1 MCFPYFVLSCCCP
14 QNSPQW
20 GFFGKELEAT
30 TGVANVRLHGRRHRR
45 PTTFNAGDSVRQFE
59 PGGKLLTSTTTFITR
74 KKTLLF
80 ELELGFYFGTELVVM
95 GRARGLT
102 HGGQS

>member
-1 MCFPYFVLSCCCP
+1 MRFPYFVFSCCCP

-20 GFFGKELEAT
+20 GFFGKELEAP
-30 TGVANVRLHGRRHRR
+30 TGVPNVRLHGRRHRR